1 MLAEESTPLPWGPPV
16 IQVTSLIFASDLLM
30 IINPPWLCRVRS
42 RSRNQ
47 LFLHNRGTRIYN
59 CQWGWRNWDMRK
71 ARSLVTKLSR
81 NQLSPMLQ
89 LSIWKVSQERLLNIE
104 FLEGPAIS
112 VAESN
117 GEAAEWKPCDS
128 EFPGRLIQ
136 GNSGRVEIAGGQRA
150 QCRGGTSLCQAFR
163 PKADLV

>member
-1 MLAEESTPLPWGPPV
+1 
-16 IQVTSLIFASDLLM
+16 M

-71 ARSLVTKLSR
+71 ARPLVTKLSR
-81 NQLSPMLQ
+81 HQLSPMFQ
-89 LSIWKVSQERLLNIE
+89 LSIWKGSQERLLDIE
-104 FLEGPAIS
+104 FLDGPAIS
-112 VAESN
+112 AAESN
-117 GEAAEWKPCDS
+117 EEAAEWKPCDS

-136 GNSGRVEIAGGQRA
+136 GNSGSVEIAGGQRT
-150 QCRGGTSLCQAFR
+150 QCRGWTSFCQAFP
-163 PKADLV
+163 PKAERFRRRAADNELAATRSKHPTTMDD

>member
-1 MLAEESTPLPWGPPV
+1 ML
-16 IQVTSLIFASDLLM
+16 SLQS
-30 IINPPWLCRVRS
+30 LCRVRS

-81 NQLSPMLQ
+81 HQLSPMLQ
-89 LSIWKVSQERLLNIE
+89 LSIWKGSQERLLNIE

-128 EFPGRLIQ
+128 EFPGSLIQ
-136 GNSGRVEIAGGQRA
+136 GNSRSEERRVGKE
-150 QCRGGTSLCQAFR
+150 CRSR
-163 PKADLV
+163 WSPYH